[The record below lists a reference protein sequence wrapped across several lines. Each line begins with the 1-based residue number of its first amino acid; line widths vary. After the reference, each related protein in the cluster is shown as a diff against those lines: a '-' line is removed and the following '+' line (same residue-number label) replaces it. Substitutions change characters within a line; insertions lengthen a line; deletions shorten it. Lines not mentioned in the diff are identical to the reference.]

1 MWGAP
6 AAPAWAALITQG
18 LLFEFTLAAP
28 QTRNCTHGL
37 GNSCVGFN
45 PDNMN
50 EISMVDRLIIQ
61 SFNTFCSLNEEV
73 GLCCVAQT
81 SLSERSDQ

>member
-1 MWGAP
+1 MEDVGSTCSP
-6 AAPAWAALITQG
+6 DQPRGCSLSPPF
-18 LLFEFTLAAP
+18 LFLTLD
-28 QTRNCTHGL
+28 CTHGL

-45 PDNMN
+45 PDNIN

-61 SFNTFCSLNEEV
+61 SFNTFYSLNGGV

-81 SLSERSDQ
+81 SLSKRKEQ